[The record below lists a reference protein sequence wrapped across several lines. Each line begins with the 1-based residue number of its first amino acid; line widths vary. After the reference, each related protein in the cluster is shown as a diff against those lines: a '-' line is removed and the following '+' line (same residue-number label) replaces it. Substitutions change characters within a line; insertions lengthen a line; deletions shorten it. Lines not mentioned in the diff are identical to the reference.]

1 MCISVLLLN
10 PARSQLPACLPK
22 RQYLVPVSPL
32 RRLFLVDPPRHLF
45 PACLPRHLLPAD
57 LPRRLFPTNPPR
69 RRTQIRI
76 PRGAGHRAA
85 MTTRET
91 RARITRL

>member
-32 RRLFLVDPPRHLF
+32 RRLFLVDP
-45 PACLPRHLLPAD
+45 PRHLLPAD

>member
-57 LPRRLFPTNPPR
+57 LPRR
-69 RRTQIRI
+69 RTQIRI